1 MKKDR
6 PFLGITLY
14 SHIRIYI

>member
-6 PFLGITLY
+6 PF
-14 SHIRIYI
+14 

>member
-6 PFLGITLY
+6 HC
-14 SHIRIYI
+14 SS